1 MEYWHGACQAPIRL
15 TDSDRGRCSL
25 QEADLTGSASYIDK
39 AETYPDIQIN
49 DWQLAP
55 VAKVVAL
62 GSRAST
68 AAASVAVAV
77 ARSMAATST
86 TASVMPPAL
95 KNT

>member
-15 TDSDRGRCSL
+15 TDSDRGRCSS

-39 AETYPDIQIN
+39 AETYPDIIN

-55 VAKVVAL
+55 VAKVVVL

-68 AAASVAVAV
+68 AAASVAV

>member
-62 GSRAST
+62 GSRAV
-68 AAASVAVAV
+68 AAASVAV
-77 ARSMAATST
+77 MAATST
-86 TASVMPPAL
+86 TASVMPAL